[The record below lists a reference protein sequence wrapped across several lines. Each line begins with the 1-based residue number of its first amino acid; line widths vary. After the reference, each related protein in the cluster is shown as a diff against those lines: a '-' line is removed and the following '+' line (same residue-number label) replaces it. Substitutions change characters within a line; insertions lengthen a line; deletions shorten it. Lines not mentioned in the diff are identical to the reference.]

1 MTVTG
6 TATPLSRPR
15 EKNLVDLLQNYR
27 EGSGYDKLVKLSQ
40 IREIV
45 FKTEPRTLLTFISN
59 INEPYYLN
67 ILLGVGLKGMLWE
80 AVIKQKAILSGI

>member
-1 MTVTG
+1 VTD